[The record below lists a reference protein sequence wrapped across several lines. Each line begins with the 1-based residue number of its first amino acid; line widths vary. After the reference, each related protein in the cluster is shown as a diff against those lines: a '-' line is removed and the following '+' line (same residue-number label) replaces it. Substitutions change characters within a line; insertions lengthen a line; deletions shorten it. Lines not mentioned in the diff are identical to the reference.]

1 MSTRS
6 APGVATLRALIARAT
21 LAPSPHNIQ
30 PWRWTLHADHAELE
44 IDGPAADLLARGD
57 PDAREAVISCG
68 AALLTL
74 RVAAAEA
81 LFDAQVDLLPDP
93 HRPGLLACVTLVPGV
108 VDAAFSVL
116 DAVVPLRR
124 TAWGAFDGH
133 PLPTG
138 LPQRLRVEALAEDV
152 RLIEVPALLRDQ
164 VASVLR
170 DADLARLLGE
180 HRTGAAGQHAA
191 DLDAQLLLDAP
202 YVAVLGTLGDRPL
215 DWLVAGQGLQRVLL
229 VAAADGVLGGF
240 LNAPCQIGP
249 EREHLRLLMPEVPW
263 PQAVLRLGF
272 PTQRP
277 AASARRPVDEV
288 VVVQD
293 GPVSGRLRP
302 DRPDDTPLDAG
313 MDFSED
319 TLG

>member
-44 IDGPAADLLARGD
+44 IDGPASELMAAGD
-57 PDAREAVISCG
+57 PDAREAVIGCG

-93 HRPGLLACVTLVPGV
+93 HRPALLACVTLVPGV
-108 VDAAFSVL
+108 VDAAFSTL

-124 TAWGAFDGH
+124 TAWGAFDGR
-133 PLPTG
+133 PLPIG
-138 LPQRLRVEALAEDV
+138 MPQRLRVEALAEGV
-152 RLIEVPALLRDQ
+152 QLVEVPPVARDR
-164 VASVLR
+164 VAVVLR
-170 DADLARLLGE
+170 EADLARLLTE
-180 HRTGAAGQHAA
+180 HRPGAADQKAA
-191 DLDAQLLLDAP
+191 DLDAKLLVDAP
-202 YVAVLGTLGDRPL
+202 YVAVLGTPGDGPA

-240 LNAPCQIGP
+240 LNAPCQIGD
-249 EREHLRLLMPEVPW
+249 EREHLRELMPEIPW

-277 AASARRPVDEV
+277 AASPRRPVDEV
-288 VVVQD
+288 VVVQE
-293 GPVSGRLRP
+293 GPVTGHLRP
-302 DRPDDTPLDAG
+302 DRPGDTPLEAG